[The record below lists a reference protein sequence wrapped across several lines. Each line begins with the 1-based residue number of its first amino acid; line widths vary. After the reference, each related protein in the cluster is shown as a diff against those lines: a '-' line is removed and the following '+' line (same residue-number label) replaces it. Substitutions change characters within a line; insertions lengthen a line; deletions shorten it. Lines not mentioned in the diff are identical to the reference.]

1 MNRRSV
7 QYVLNYKQLPRVTY
21 GQAVRSD
28 TKYVLVVN
36 VGQNVQP
43 HDLDKVPHWQDC
55 GEVC

>member
-1 MNRRSV
+1 MF
-7 QYVLNYKQLPRVTY
+7 LDYKQLPRVTY

-43 HDLDKVPHWQDC
+43 HDLTRSPFSKTLVEC
-55 GEVC
+55 VAG